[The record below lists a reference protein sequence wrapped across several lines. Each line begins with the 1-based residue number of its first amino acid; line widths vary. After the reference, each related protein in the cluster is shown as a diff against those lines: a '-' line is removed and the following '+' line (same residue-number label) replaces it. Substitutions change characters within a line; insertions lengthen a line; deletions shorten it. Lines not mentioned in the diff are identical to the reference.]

1 MLADGGIGESA
12 RALDGFGGHGEEASV
27 SPKVLSGFADMNV
40 FVAPS
45 LMAATPRV
53 LQFTTKEAYGKQWHK
68 GGRKG
73 PGEKEKKRKSEARR
87 DSR

>member
-1 MLADGGIGESA
+1 
-12 RALDGFGGHGEEASV
+12 
-27 SPKVLSGFADMNV
+27 MNV
-40 FVAPS
+40 FIASS
-45 LMAATPRV
+45 LIAATPRKPH
-53 LQFTTKEAYGKQWHK
+53 FATKEAYGKQWHK